1 MYRKIVKPTLDF
13 LFALLLILLLWPLM
27 GIVALI
33 TWIDLGLPLHNLL
46 REREGK
52 NKKTYIMYKFRT
64 KALDSDGHT
73 FSNTYTNVSKFIDK
87 TRLNELP
94 QLFNILFGQMSFV
107 GPRPFIP
114 GESDKFKDII
124 DPKRYMMRPGVTGL
138 AQINGGRSISTKTK
152 LKYDV
157 EYYDN
162 MSFWLD
168 LKIVFITI
176 GELLT
181 FDVDKANKKRAE
193 EINAKKNSGHI
204 DDIAK

>member
-13 LFALLLILLLWPLM
+13 IFSLLLIIVLSPIML
-27 GIVALI
+27 IVAI
-33 TWIDLGLPLHNLL
+33 VTFIDLGLPLHNLL

-73 FSNTYTNVSKFIDK
+73 FSNTYTKVSRFIDK

-193 EINAKKNSGHI
+193 EINARKK
-204 DDIAK
+204 

>member
-73 FSNTYTNVSKFIDK
+73 FSNTYTKVSRFIDK

-168 LKIVFITI
+168 LKIIFITI

-193 EINAKKNSGHI
+193 EINDRKNSGHI
-204 DDIAK
+204 DNIAK

>member
-13 LFALLLILLLWPLM
+13 LFALLLILILWPLM

-73 FSNTYTNVSKFIDK
+73 FSNTYTKVSRFIDK

-193 EINAKKNSGHI
+193 EINARKK
-204 DDIAK
+204 

>member
-13 LFALLLILLLWPLM
+13 LFALLLILLLWPLI

-64 KALDSDGHT
+64 KALDPDGT
-73 FSNTYTNVSKFIDK
+73 TNSNTYTKVSRFIDK

-114 GESDKFKDII
+114 GESEQFNDIMHEE
-124 DPKRYMMRPGVTGL
+124 RYKMKPGVTGL
-138 AQINGGRSISTKTK
+138 AQINGGRAISIKRK
-152 LKYDV
+152 LDYDV
-157 EYYDN
+157 EYYN
-162 MSFWLD
+162 QMSFLLD
-168 LKIVFITI
+168 LKIIVITLGQI
-176 GELLT
+176 LT
-181 FDVDKANKKRAE
+181 FDVDKANKKRAD
-193 EINAKKNSGHI
+193 EINAKKK
-204 DDIAK
+204 AKQKSSKR

>member
-13 LFALLLILLLWPLM
+13 LFALLLILLLWPLI

-73 FSNTYTNVSKFIDK
+73 FSNTYTKVSRFIDK

-157 EYYDN
+157 DYYDN

-168 LKIVFITI
+168 LKIIFITI

-193 EINAKKNSGHI
+193 EINARKK
-204 DDIAK
+204 

>member
-1 MYRKIVKPTLDF
+1 MYRKLVKLTLDF

-73 FSNTYTNVSKFIDK
+73 FSNTYTKVSRFIDK

-168 LKIVFITI
+168 LKIIFITI

-193 EINAKKNSGHI
+193 EINARKK
-204 DDIAK
+204 

>member
-73 FSNTYTNVSKFIDK
+73 FSNTYTKVSRFIDK

-168 LKIVFITI
+168 LKIIFITI

-181 FDVDKANKKRAE
+181 FDVDTANKKRAE
-193 EINAKKNSGHI
+193 EINARKK
-204 DDIAK
+204 

>member
-1 MYRKIVKPTLDF
+1 MYRKIGKPILDF
-13 LFALLLILLLWPLM
+13 VFSLLLIILLSPLM
-27 GIVALI
+27 LLVAIVTFL
-33 TWIDLGLPLHNLL
+33 DLGWPLHNLL

-64 KALDSDGHT
+64 KALDPDGT
-73 FSNTYTNVSKFIDK
+73 TRSNTYTKVSRFIDK

-94 QLFNILFGQMSFV
+94 QLFNILIGQMSFV

-114 GESDKFKDII
+114 GESDKFKDMI
-124 DPKRYMMRPGVTGL
+124 DKKRYMMKPGVTGL
-138 AQINGGRSISTKTK
+138 AQINGGRGISTKEK

-168 LKIVFITI
+168 LKIIIITI
-176 GELLT
+176 GRLIT
-181 FDVDKANKKRAE
+181 FDVDK
-193 EINAKKNSGHI
+193 KKN
-204 DDIAK
+204 DKENNK

>member
-13 LFALLLILLLWPLM
+13 VFSLFLIIILSPLM
-27 GIVALI
+27 LIVAIVTFL
-33 TWIDLGLPLHNLL
+33 DLGLPLHNLL

-64 KALDSDGHT
+64 KALDPDGHT
-73 FSNTYTNVSKFIDK
+73 FSNTYTKVSRFMDK

-114 GESDKFKDII
+114 GESDKFANII
-124 DPKRYMMRPGVTGL
+124 NPKRYMMRPGVTGL
-138 AQINGGRSISTKTK
+138 AQINGGRAISTKRK
-152 LKYDV
+152 LEYDV

-168 LKIVFITI
+168 LKIIFITI

-181 FDVDKANKKRAE
+181 FDVDKANKKKAD
-193 EINAKKNSGHI
+193 EINAKKQ
-204 DDIAK
+204 KEKVKKTK

>member
-73 FSNTYTNVSKFIDK
+73 FSNTYTKVSRFIDK

-168 LKIVFITI
+168 LKIIFITI

-193 EINAKKNSGHI
+193 EINVKK
-204 DDIAK
+204 KYWTYR